1 MPDSADL
8 LPSQTSQ
15 PPQEASTA
23 SVNPDPDM
31 PPRRSHGGSKLKK
44 PLTGK
49 LRAAA
54 ERLAN
59 LRAHLRLHPL
69 DPPPCSLS
77 AAASPHEAALRSL
90 GLLDFARLDLESQP
104 PRPDL
109 VAQLIAY
116 YDPSQHRSFVLGNV
130 RLGISRTDLVRALS
144 LPPKPA
150 STAPPPDV
158 DPAAVISAVLEF
170 MQSYILPP
178 FQGDDMCILLQ
189 EVASAEQ
196 AVKDGSAHRVD
207 WAGLIWGLVE
217 KEILEVPKRD
227 DGVCYYWPY
236 LQRLISTQ
244 KPNLFQVVK
253 EEERGEVALEVSAD
267 TEMDE
272 EDGDADAMSKNLE
285 LGLMDAD
292 ADVRSKIMEESGFEL
307 VDEVARDKILEEPEI
322 EGAALASNNLEELE
336 EGDVDVRSKSME
348 ELELG
353 VVDVAANARSKISLE
368 TPNNGT
374 SFDDSKAGDELEL
387 GLVSLEAVTVTHQM
401 LTSNDEVSAEWEG
414 DEDASR
420 GAAEKDA
427 SPLAEMKED
436 EKSDGEEEKDTTGLS
451 LGISSVNDYD
461 SRDAEENAS
470 VENLDVDDSDNEE
483 AKESEDD
490 AFVGYRGGVD
500 MDLAIG
506 DDKGDE
512 GTTQFSQQYDQHTF
526 RMEFENLNKGD
537 IGMRNEVSFD
547 DGFSVKMGSLNGMQS
562 TDLLH
567 AMNSIP
573 STYKNGMDMGPGSS
587 IFGGNNGKRHIGE
600 IDGCND
606 HMQEQPQF
614 SLGSQQKRMQ
624 NCNDSSVPPGSSV
637 FNTNIA
643 GPIQNLMLEA
653 SMLYEQKDRALQDVL
668 LEKQHLVNLLDEKD
682 AIIHS
687 MDSARF
693 EQENKRKEDLRRF
706 EHDLNE
712 MGKLVSGYKAALKH
726 TAASFF
732 EYRKKF
738 PCNKFRYHDVAGGG
752 GLVLG
757 VKELER
763 NRLKEEERNLA
774 AANEMIH
781 FFELEWFSKIDKW
794 TERLNL
800 LCSKMEGLARDIHF
814 LKEKRK
820 AKVATPATEE

>member
-1 MPDSADL
+1 MENTYDL
-8 LPSQTSQ
+8 SSG
-15 PPQEASTA
+15 EF
-23 SVNPDPDM
+23 
-31 PPRRSHGGSKLKK
+31 
-44 PLTGK
+44 
-49 LRAAA
+49 
-54 ERLAN
+54 LAM
-59 LRAHLRLHPL
+59 
-69 DPPPCSLS
+69 
-77 AAASPHEAALRSL
+77 
-90 GLLDFARLDLESQP
+90 G
-104 PRPDL
+104 
-109 VAQLIAY
+109 
-116 YDPSQHRSFVLGNV
+116 
-130 RLGISRTDLVRALS
+130 
-144 LPPKPA
+144 
-150 STAPPPDV
+150 
-158 DPAAVISAVLEF
+158 
-170 MQSYILPP
+170 
-178 FQGDDMCILLQ
+178 
-189 EVASAEQ
+189 
-196 AVKDGSAHRVD
+196 
-207 WAGLIWGLVE
+207 
-217 KEILEVPKRD
+217 
-227 DGVCYYWPY
+227 
-236 LQRLISTQ
+236 
-244 KPNLFQVVK
+244 
-253 EEERGEVALEVSAD
+253 
-267 TEMDE
+267 
-272 EDGDADAMSKNLE
+272 ADA
-285 LGLMDAD
+285 
-292 ADVRSKIMEESGFEL
+292 
-307 VDEVARDKILEEPEI
+307 
-322 EGAALASNNLEELE
+322 
-336 EGDVDVRSKSME
+336 
-348 ELELG
+348 
-353 VVDVAANARSKISLE
+353 
-368 TPNNGT
+368 
-374 SFDDSKAGDELEL
+374 
-387 GLVSLEAVTVTHQM
+387 H
-401 LTSNDEVSAEWEG
+401 
-414 DEDASR
+414 
-420 GAAEKDA
+420 
-427 SPLAEMKED
+427 
-436 EKSDGEEEKDTTGLS
+436 
-451 LGISSVNDYD
+451 
-461 SRDAEENAS
+461 
-470 VENLDVDDSDNEE
+470 
-483 AKESEDD
+483 
-490 AFVGYRGGVD
+490 
-500 MDLAIG
+500 
-506 DDKGDE
+506 
-512 GTTQFSQQYDQHTF
+512 
-526 RMEFENLNKGD
+526 
-537 IGMRNEVSFD
+537 
-547 DGFSVKMGSLNGMQS
+547 
-562 TDLLH
+562 
-567 AMNSIP
+567 
-573 STYKNGMDMGPGSS
+573 KNGMDMGPGSS